1 MEHIIDSS
9 KGFINGSKVMILDI
23 PRYDPVLTMVQPN
36 EPKFVLNLTVRYN
49 VKIIQRVNKTACQ
62 I

>member
-36 EPKFVLNLTVRYN
+36 EPKFVLNLTVRCN